1 MKPHKIH
8 PISVLRLIWLSIWI
22 FFLLLSIGAI
32 VGIFIEEHDLF
43 FVVLVLICGIIGLV
57 VSFTILCLDFKKGVK
72 FDANGIKVEADVAD
86 KKGLLVRRFQHKTEI
101 AYNEIDDILLIASD
115 TDSRGRKVEN
125 VFIKMPY
132 IVFKCKDGKQK
143 AINVYYFNKKQ
154 KIRIIDEIRQRALE
168 AGNILNIPSGEVMWN
183 DYSVRY
189 R

>member
-8 PISVLRLIWLSIWI
+8 PVSILRLIWLSIWL
-22 FFLLLSIGAI
+22 FFMSISIGAI
-32 VGIFIEEHDLF
+32 AGVFIEEHDLF

-101 AYNEIDDILLIASD
+101 AYSEIDDILLIASD
-115 TDSRGRKVEN
+115 TDSRGRKVEH

-143 AINVYYFNKKQ
+143 AINVYYFSRKQ
-154 KIRIIDEIRQRALE
+154 KIKIIDEIKQRASD
-168 AGNILNIPSGEVMWN
+168 AGNTLEISSGEDMWN
-183 DYSVRY
+183 DYNQRY
-189 R
+189 K